1 MRVLIT
7 GGAGFI
13 GHHIIEH
20 LLKNTDWFIVSL
32 DRLSVSGNYNRL
44 KDLECWEREGHRVTM
59 VHHDMRSSM
68 NPWVQEVVG
77 QVDYVLHLAASTHV
91 DRSIE
96 DPMGFVLDNVVATTN
111 LLNWARGQEHL
122 KTFLYFSTDEVFG
135 PAPEGYAYAE
145 WARYNSGNPYAAAKA
160 GGEEMVLAFANTYR
174 LPVVITHTM
183 NVFGERQ
190 HPEKF
195 IPMTIKK
202 VLAGEEI
209 IIHANKDR
217 TKAGSR
223 MWIHARN
230 VGGAIL
236 FLLNR
241 IAESEIDENGR
252 PMILNNAW
260 AEKFNVVGEREVDNL
275 AMAQFIY
282 DAVMDITKPGE
293 PRPTIVPHQMVDF
306 HSSRPGH
313 DLRYA
318 LDGAKLKSMGW
329 ELPVDFEHSLR
340 RVIEWSINNPKWLK

>member
-20 LLKNTDWFIVSL
+20 LLKNTDWYIVSL

-44 KDLECWEREGHRVTM
+44 KDLDCWEEHGHRVTL
-59 VHHDMRSSM
+59 VHHDLRSGM
-68 NPWVQEVVG
+68 NDWVRSVVG
-77 QVDYVLHLAASTHV
+77 NVEYILHLAASTHV

-96 DPMGFVLDNVVATTN
+96 DPMAFVLDNVVATTN
-111 LLNWARGQEHL
+111 LLEYARTQKDHL
-122 KTFLYFSTDEVFG
+122 KSFLYFSTDEVFG
-135 PAPEGYAYAE
+135 PAPEDVAYKE
-145 WARYNSGNPYAAAKA
+145 WDRYNSGNPYAAAKA
-160 GGEEMVLAFANTYR
+160 GGEEMALAYANTYR
-174 LPVVITHTM
+174 IPVIVTHTM

-195 IPMTIKK
+195 IPMTIRKILNREK
-202 VLAGEEI
+202 I

-230 VGGAIL
+230 VGAAML
-236 FLLNR
+236 FLVNKVER
-241 IAESEIDENGR
+241 GEISLGQF
-252 PMILNNAW
+252 NADN
-260 AEKFNVVGEREVDNL
+260 FNIVGEREVDNL
-275 AMAQFIY
+275 AMAEFIFST
-282 DAVMDITKPGE
+282 VCSLRPNE
-293 PRPTIVPHQMVDF
+293 PWKFEHEMVDF

-340 RVIEWSINNPKWLK
+340 RTIEWSINHPNWLHS